1 MHHTSLAKQYNS
13 DVIARSGFKS
23 YGLGSKYLSKPGRGI
38 VYDLIIRGGT
48 IVDGSGEAKFQG
60 DVAINGQKIVAVSKV
75 GGVGEISGQ
84 AKQEIDATGMLVTPG
99 WVDVHTHYD
108 GQATWDPI
116 LAPSSWHG
124 VTTVVMGNCG
134 VGFAPVRP
142 GDREYLIE
150 LMEGVE
156 DIPGAALAEGI
167 DWQWESFPEYLDA
180 LETKERTID
189 VATQVPHGPIR
200 AYVMGDRC
208 NTQDDIPTDT
218 ELEEM
223 QALVREGI
231 KAGAVGFSSSRTWLH
246 KDKNGVHVPG
256 TFAGSDE
263 MLALGMSMKG
273 LDHGIFEMVSDHL
286 GDDDEWAW
294 IQTFA
299 EETGRPITL
308 VATSAAAFE
317 GNKMYN
323 IAESARQKGIEVR
336 PQIAGRPT
344 GVLHG
349 LQSNFHVFAL
359 TPTFKTIADL
369 PLEALIEAM
378 AEPSTRAQ
386 IIGEVERE
394 RPMPLSGSLGELL
407 WAIFPLGDQPN
418 YEPNKEDSVAGIA
431 EQQNEEAFEVMY
443 DLLIANDGKELFYQP
458 LGGYQTYNFDFFKL
472 SMGHPNVLFGL
483 SDGGAHCGV
492 IADAGMPTFIL
503 CHWARDRSKG
513 DQFDLEF
520 LVRKLSR
527 DTAEAFGM
535 FDRGLLQE
543 GMLADINII
552 DFPALSLHRPEAI
565 FDLPTGGK
573 RLVQKVDGY
582 RKIIKRGE
590 IIFED
595 NVHTGALPGKLVRGG
610 VVD

>member
-1 MHHTSLAKQYNS
+1 M
-13 DVIARSGFKS
+13 
-23 YGLGSKYLSKPGRGI
+23 
-38 VYDLIIRGGT
+38 YDLIIRGGT
-48 IVDGSGEAKFQG
+48 IVDGSGTPQFQG
-60 DVAINGQKIVAVSKV
+60 DIGV
-75 GGVGEISGQ
+75 VGEKITAVGKVDGE
-84 AKQEIDATGMLVTPG
+84 ARREIDATGLLVTPG

-142 GDREYLIE
+142 QDHEYLIE

-167 DWQWESFPEYLDA
+167 DWQWETFPEYLDV
-180 LETKERTID
+180 LETKPRTID
-189 VATQVPHGPIR
+189 VAAQVPHGAIR

-208 NTQDDIPTDT
+208 NTQDDLPTDD
-218 ELEEM
+218 ELQQM
-223 QALVREGI
+223 QSLVREGI
-231 KAGAVGFSSSRTWLH
+231 VAGGVGFSSSRTWLH
-246 KDKNGVHVPG
+246 KDKNGIHVPG

-294 IQTFA
+294 IQQFA
-299 EETGRPITL
+299 EQTGRPITL

-323 IAESARQKGIEVR
+323 IAEQARQKGIEVR

-359 TPTFKTIADL
+359 TPTFQTMADL
-369 PLEALIEAM
+369 SLPEIIEKMSDAQ
-378 AEPSTRAQ
+378 TRQ
-386 IIGEVERE
+386 KMISEVDRD
-394 RPMPLSGSLGELL
+394 RPMPLSGSLGQLL
-407 WAIFPLGDQPN
+407 WAIFPLGDKPN
-418 YEPNKEDSVAGIA
+418 YEPDKEDSVAGIA
-431 EQQNEEAFEVMY
+431 EARGRDAFEVMY
-443 DLLIANDGKELFYQP
+443 DLLIDHAGKELFYQP
-458 LGGYQTYNFDFFKL
+458 LGGYQTYNFDFFRT
-472 SMGHPNVLFGL
+472 SMSHPNILFGL

-503 CHWARDRSKG
+503 THWARDRSKG
-513 DQFDLEF
+513 EQFELEF

-527 DTAEAFGM
+527 DTAEAYGM
-535 FDRGLLQE
+535 YDRGLLQE
-543 GMLADINII
+543 GMLADINLI
-552 DFPALSLHRPEAI
+552 DFEALALHRPEAI
-565 FDLPTGGK
+565 HDLPTGGK
-573 RLVQKVDGY
+573 RLVQRVEGY
-582 RKIIKRGE
+582 RQIIKRGE
-590 IIFED
+590 TIFV
-595 NVHTGALPGKLVRGG
+595 NNQHTGALPGKLVRGG
-610 VVD
+610 AVA